1 MPSLEG
7 VGALCRAYL
16 ASLRLPAQTIEG
28 PGCRVVRLDRAL
40 IHHCVADAR
49 AKGAEDVLI
58 GAIAGDP
65 PKHAY
70 AAMGFASTCLIWEW
84 LKAPKS

>member
-1 MPSLEG
+1 MRSKSDCARHNAPALANVDRLPTLED

-16 ASLRLPAQTIEG
+16 ASLRLPAQATAW

-49 AKGAEDVLI
+49 AKGAEELI
-58 GAIAGDP
+58 RTPEFRIR
-65 PKHAY
+65 
-70 AAMGFASTCLIWEW
+70 
-84 LKAPKS
+84 